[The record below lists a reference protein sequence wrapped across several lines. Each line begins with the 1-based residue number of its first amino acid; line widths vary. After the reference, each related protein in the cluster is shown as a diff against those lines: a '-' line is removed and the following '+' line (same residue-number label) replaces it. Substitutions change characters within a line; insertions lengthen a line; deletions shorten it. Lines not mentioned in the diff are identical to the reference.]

1 MPDGGF
7 QPQMT
12 IVVFFAFL
20 LVLVLIELIYYGKH
34 AMEDLDLDVRFSKP
48 VAGHG
53 EMIEVIE
60 VAQNNKKMRLPFVLL
75 KFEAP
80 TAIEFQDMTNTSVS
94 DLLYREDMLSM
105 KPFSRHTR
113 KIKAKCNRRGYYTF
127 PRITIS
133 STDLLFIEKLSR
145 EFPNDATLTILPQ
158 RLSPDEIR
166 TSLSITFS
174 DIQQRRT
181 LLTDPFSFAGIRE
194 YQPWDPMKSV
204 NWTASAKVGDYMVNQ
219 NASTSTKKVTVFL
232 NLDFYNQK
240 RSMPLLEKSIS
251 LAFTYLCEL
260 SEQGI
265 PTLLFANGVD
275 TVTHSPVVSEQASVD
290 VTKPA
295 IDLARVDL
303 NTDRVSFIE
312 LVENNIGS
320 TGIDDLI
327 VIISPRSDTNIQ
339 NYLIDLK
346 QRRTSMKWI
355 IPTYKSTPLP
365 PLDAELSSNIIKW
378 EVSGHD

>member
-1 MPDGGF
+1 
-7 QPQMT
+7 MT

-113 KIKAKCNRRGYYTF
+113 KIKAKCIKRGYYTF

-166 TSLSITFS
+166 TLLSITFS

-260 SEQGI
+260 SEEGI
-265 PTLLFANGVD
+265 PTLLFSNGVD
-275 TVTHSPVVSEQASVD
+275 TVTKSPVVSEQASVD

-312 LVENNIGS
+312 LIENNIGS

-327 VIISPRSDTNIQ
+327 VIISPRSDSNIQ

-346 QRRTSMKWI
+346 QRRTSMKWV

>member
-1 MPDGGF
+1 MS
-7 QPQMT
+7 
-12 IVVFFAFL
+12 IILFFAFL
-20 LVLVLIELIYYGKH
+20 LAIALIELLYYGKH

-60 VAQNNKKMRLPFVLL
+60 VAQNNKKLRLPFVLL

-113 KIKAKCNRRGYYTF
+113 KIKARCVRRGFYTF

-166 TSLSITFS
+166 ALLSITYS

-219 NASTSTKKVTVFL
+219 NASTSTKKITVFL

-265 PTLLFANGVD
+265 PTLLFSNGLD
-275 TVTHSPVVSEQASVD
+275 TVTQSPVISEQASID
-290 VTKPA
+290 VVKSG
-295 IDLARVDL
+295 IDLARIDL
-303 NTDRVSFIE
+303 NQERSSFID
-312 LVENNIGS
+312 LVENNINA

-327 VIISPRSDTNIQ
+327 VVISPRNDSYIQ
-339 NYLIDLK
+339 NYLIELK
-346 QRRTSMKWI
+346 QKRPSLKWV

-365 PLDAELSSNIIKW
+365 PLDGELTPNIIKW